1 MVADL
6 YPLEHRKA
14 STAIV
19 PAYNKRGTKLSSVTS
34 PRPRG
39 RYRTELRFN
48 PGPGT
53 SEPVLLNPYFLW
65 PHIEGG
71 AKVQQLIAVF
81 SGLGTDLS
89 SDFPPAGGSKCW
101 ENNRAGVE
109 GALKGWGGR
118 LGNSEH

>member
-14 STAIV
+14 GTVIV
-19 PAYNKRGTKLSSVTS
+19 PSYNKRGTKLSSVTS
-34 PRPRG
+34 PRPHG
-39 RYRTELRFN
+39 WYRTELRFN
-48 PGPGT
+48 PGLGT

-65 PHIEGG
+65 PRIGGG

-89 SDFPPAGGSKCW
+89 SDFAPAGGSKCW
-101 ENNRAGVE
+101 ENNRTVVE
-109 GALKGWGGR
+109 GALRDWGGR
-118 LGNSEH
+118 LGNSEP